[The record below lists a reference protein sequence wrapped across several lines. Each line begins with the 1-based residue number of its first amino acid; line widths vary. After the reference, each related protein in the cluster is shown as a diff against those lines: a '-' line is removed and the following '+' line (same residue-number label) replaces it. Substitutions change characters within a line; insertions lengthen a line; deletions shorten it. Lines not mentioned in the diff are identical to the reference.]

1 MKKQI
6 VISFALIVLS
16 SLTAP
21 AQAQQQPKL
30 DKASAAKIIQ
40 LLEESGHNYGKA
52 DENVWTIRYK
62 GEHLSEFG
70 VIVIGHKN
78 LLILVGVVAEK
89 KDFNATPE
97 VMKKLLSLNEDFD
110 RVKVGIDEEGDLF
123 NRIDM
128 SLRVVDA
135 QELKTNLDTISNAV
149 DQTYAAIKP
158 YLVNAKKPAK

>member
-16 SLTAP
+16 SLTAL

-30 DKASAAKIIQ
+30 DKASAAKIVQ
-40 LLEESGHNYGKA
+40 LLEDSGHNYGKA
-52 DENVWTIRYK
+52 AENVWSIRYK
-62 GEHLSEFG
+62 GDHLSEFS
-70 VIVIGHKN
+70 VIVIGHEN

-89 KDFNATPE
+89 KDFNVTPE
-97 VMKKLLSLNEDFD
+97 MMKKLLSLNDDFD
-110 RVKVGIDEEGDLF
+110 RVKVGIDGDGDLF
-123 NRIDM
+123 NRIDL

-135 QELKTNLDTISNAV
+135 QELKTNLEHISGSV

-158 YLVNAKKPAK
+158 YLVSAKKPAK

>member
-6 VISFALIVLS
+6 AISFALIVLL
-16 SLTAP
+16 SLATP

-40 LLEESGHNYGKA
+40 LLEDSGHNYGKA
-52 DENVWTIRYK
+52 AENVWTIRYR
-62 GEHLSEFG
+62 GNHLSDFSI
-70 VIVIGHKN
+70 IVIGHEN
-78 LLILVGVVAEK
+78 MLILVGVVAEK
-89 KDFNATPE
+89 KDFNAAPE
-97 VMKKLLSLNEDFD
+97 MMKKLLSLNDELD

-123 NRIDM
+123 NRIDL

-135 QELKTNLDTISNAV
+135 QEFKANLEQISSAV

-158 YLVNAKKPAK
+158 YLVSAKKPAK